1 MDEEV
6 YRNSSIDRRRL
17 KALARRSDAAGMVHL
32 SGHLTALAASAT
44 AVVLAE
50 HWALFAAALLVH
62 GAILTFLFAPLHE
75 CIHRTAF
82 ERRWLNDVI
91 ARLCGFLLL
100 LPADY
105 FRGFHFQHHRFTQDP
120 QRDPELQRPAIDTL
134 AGYLWQTSG
143 LPYWRERVVTLA
155 RHCLGRVEEDF
166 IVERARPAITAEA
179 RGHAA
184 AYLAL
189 LAGSFAFG
197 STFLL
202 ELWVL
207 PALLGQPLL
216 RLFLLAEHC
225 GCPATPD
232 MLVNSRTTETARPL
246 EWLCWN
252 MNRHSAHH
260 AYPALPF
267 HVLRQAD
274 ALLKNQPMTR
284 ADGYLAT
291 HRDLIAALRQNQ
303 ASLKP
308 SIKA

>member
-6 YRNSSIDRRRL
+6 YRNCSIDRRRL
-17 KALARRSDAAGMVHL
+17 KALAQRSDAAGMIHL
-32 SGHLTALAASAT
+32 SGHLIALAASGT
-44 AVVLAE
+44 AVMLAG
-50 HWALFAAALLVH
+50 HWAVFAAAVLGH
-62 GAILTFLFAPLHE
+62 GAILIFLFAPLHE

-82 ERRWLNDVI
+82 KRRWLNDLV

-105 FRGFHFQHHRFTQDP
+105 FRGFHFQHHRCTQDP
-120 QRDPELQRPAIDTL
+120 QRDPELKGSAIDTL
-134 AGYLWQTSG
+134 AAYMWQISG
-143 LPYWRERVVTLA
+143 LPYWRERVVTIA

-189 LAGSFAFG
+189 LAGSFAFQ
-197 STFLL
+197 STLL
-202 ELWVL
+202 LGLWLL

-216 RLFLLAEHC
+216 RLFLLAEHG

-232 MLVNSRTTETARPL
+232 MLVNSRTTETAKPV

-267 HVLRQAD
+267 HALPQAD
-274 ALLKNQPMTR
+274 ALLESQPMTR
-284 ADGYLAT
+284 ADGYLAV
-291 HRDLIAALRQNQ
+291 HHDLIAALRRNQ
-303 ASLKP
+303 ASLEP
-308 SIKA
+308 STKA